1 MCTLQKD
8 VVQFHAQQNVCSVLS
23 SLISSIVENV
33 HIGIW
38 SFTFTV
44 EHALPN
50 TLPIFPFYQVF
61 GPLRKASKA

>member
-33 HIGIW
+33 HVVIGP
-38 SFTFTV
+38 SSS
-44 EHALPN
+44 LSN
-50 TLPIFPFYQVF
+50 MLYQTLFLFS
-61 GPLRKASKA
+61 LSTKCLDL